1 MVDIFLD
8 ICPWLSRLLYN
19 SMKGFLKLVSYVAPY
34 RAYAF
39 LNVLFNLLSIVFDVF
54 SISLL
59 MPFLNILFKPD
70 SLVLVKPEL
79 ALDFKALY
87 GTLNY
92 YISQVI
98 IHNGAES
105 GLILVSVMVVVVIF
119 LKNVCRY
126 MALFFM
132 VPLRNWIVRD
142 LRNALYN
149 RVLIL
154 PLSYFSS
161 ERKGDLIT
169 RMSSDAQELEYSIMS
184 SLEAMFKEPL
194 TVVISLTVLI
204 WMSPILTLIVFLC
217 LPIIVLFLGRVTR
230 KLKKQARRGQDKLDS
245 LISMFEE
252 TLMGVRIIKAFNA
265 QQFLN
270 RRFKQQNNQYT
281 NVYIQGNRLLDA
293 ASPISETLTV
303 AILAF
308 VLWFGGRMVLSSD
321 NGLTADVFIGFVA
334 IFSQL
339 IPPTKAFST
348 AYSRMQKGLIS
359 LGRIEEVL
367 HSEEQIVEVSNPKT
381 LESFN
386 NTIEFRN
393 VSFKYR
399 DELVLKNI
407 NLVIP
412 KGKTVALVGP
422 SGAGKSTLTDLI
434 PRFYDPTEGQVC
446 IDGVDIREYK
456 ILDLRQQMGMVSQES
471 ILFNDSIFN
480 NIAFGQVN
488 ASVEGVEESARVAN
502 AYQFIKEAD
511 NGFQT
516 NIGDRGN
523 KLSGGQKQRIS
534 IARAVNKN
542 PEILIL
548 DEATSSLDTSSERLV
563 QDALSN
569 VMKGRTTVVI
579 AHRLSTIISAD
590 MIVVLEKGSIVQ
602 QGTHKELL
610 QQEGLY
616 KQLHDMQ
623 KLGAL

>member
-1 MVDIFLD
+1 
-8 ICPWLSRLLYN
+8 
-19 SMKGFLKLVSYVAPY
+19 MKGFLKLVSYVAPY
-34 RAYAF
+34 KAYAF

-59 MPFLNILFKPD
+59 MPFLNILFKPNA
-70 SLVLVKPEL
+70 LVLVKPEL
-79 ALDFKALY
+79 SLNFNSLY

-98 IHNGAES
+98 INNGAES
-105 GLILVSVMVVVVIF
+105 GLILVSVMVVIVIF

-194 TVVISLTVLI
+194 TVIISLTVLI

-245 LISMFEE
+245 LVSMFEE

-270 RRFKQQNNQYT
+270 RRFRQQNNQYT

-308 VLWFGGRMVLSSD
+308 VLWFGGRMVLNND
-321 NGLTADVFIGFVA
+321 GGLTADVFIGFVA
-334 IFSQL
+334 IFTQL

-359 LGRIEEVL
+359 LSRIEEVL
-367 HSEEQIVEVSNPKT
+367 NSEEKIVESAHPIPLT
-381 LESFN
+381 SFT
-386 NTIEFRN
+386 NTIEFKN

-407 NLVIP
+407 NLIIP

-434 PRFYDPTEGQVC
+434 PRFYDPAEGQLL
-446 IDGVDIREYK
+446 IDGIDIKEYK

-488 ASVEGVEESARVAN
+488 ASTEGVEESARVAN
-502 AYQFIKEAD
+502 AYDFVKESD

-548 DEATSSLDTSSERLV
+548 DEATSALDTTSERLV

-590 MIVVLEKGSIVQ
+590 MIVVLDKGQIVQ
-602 QGTHKELL
+602 QGTHQELL
-610 QQEGLY
+610 QQQGLY
-616 KQLHDMQ
+616 KELHDMQ

>member
-1 MVDIFLD
+1 
-8 ICPWLSRLLYN
+8 
-19 SMKGFLKLVSYVAPY
+19 MKGFLKLVSYVAPY
-34 RAYAF
+34 KAYAF
-39 LNVLFNLLSIVFDVF
+39 LNVLFNLLSIVFDLF
-54 SISLL
+54 SLTLL

-70 SLVLVKPEL
+70 ALVLVKPEL
-79 ALDFKALY
+79 SLDFNSLY

-98 IHNGAES
+98 VSNGPES
-105 GLILVSVMVVVVIF
+105 GLILVSVMVIVVIF

-194 TVVISLTVLI
+194 TVAISLTALI
-204 WMSPILTLIVFLC
+204 WISPLLTLIVFLC

-230 KLKKQARRGQDKLDS
+230 KLKKQAKRGQDKLDT
-245 LISMFEE
+245 LVSMFEE

-270 RRFKQQNNQYT
+270 RRFKQQNSQYT

-308 VLWFGGRMVLSSD
+308 VLWFGGRMVL
-321 NGLTADVFIGFVA
+321 NHQGGLTADIFIGFIA
-334 IFSQL
+334 IFAQL
-339 IPPTKAFST
+339 LPPTKAFST
-348 AYSRMQKGLIS
+348 AYGRMQKGLIS
-359 LGRIEEVL
+359 LNRIEEVL
-367 HSEEQIVEVSNPKT
+367 NSEEQIVEIANAKPLT
-381 LESFN
+381 SFKG
-386 NTIEFRN
+386 TIEFRN

-434 PRFYDPTEGQVC
+434 PRFYDPTEGQLL
-446 IDGVDIREYK
+446 IDGIDIREYK
-456 ILDLRQQMGMVSQES
+456 ILDLRAQMGMVSQES

-488 ASVEGVEESARVAN
+488 ASTEGVEESARVAN
-502 AYQFIKEAD
+502 AYDFIKESD

-523 KLSGGQKQRIS
+523 KLSGGQKQRVS

-548 DEATSSLDTSSERLV
+548 DEATSSLDTTSERLV

-590 MIVVLEKGSIVQ
+590 MIVVLDKGQIVQ
-602 QGTHKELL
+602 QGSHQELL
-610 QQEGLY
+610 QQHGLY
-616 KQLHDMQ
+616 KELHDMQ